1 MTWRELCSN
10 FVSWQTQSFQQN
22 VCIVWLNVTTFKT
35 NWTYS
40 VNSKQLLYK
49 ICLFWETEKHLGKH
63 AFILRSVTLYLR
75 FSSRCPTL
83 RGGNTTNGNK
93 EAVILAIENCRA
105 RIYRPSEIAVRL
117 LQYREN
123 ANFEMLVNSEDWI
136 TLLIEILPSFP
147 GLKWS
152 EIQTLP
158 LESVEDLKC
167 ILANGCAWRLS
178 PYISTSPQLTSA
190 SFGFHLER
198 IRRQR
203 TNPPCRPYTHRNP
216 SKDIFRSSPR
226 SVVPKRV
233 EWANH
238 MSLILPM
245 LTAERSPTQCFATFA
260 NQIVNYVLWMSVISR
275 KWV

>member
-1 MTWRELCSN
+1 M
-10 FVSWQTQSFQQN
+10 
-22 VCIVWLNVTTFKT
+22 TTFKT
-35 NWTYS
+35 DWTYS
-40 VNSKQLLYK
+40 VNSKQLLCK

-63 AFILRSVTLYLR
+63 AFILRTVTLYLR
-75 FSSRCPTL
+75 FLQGVHQGGEIPRTATKRPSSWLSKTAGL
-83 RGGNTTNGNK
+83 KST
-93 EAVILAIENCRA
+93 E
-105 RIYRPSEIAVRL
+105 PSEIAVRL

-123 ANFEMLVNSEDWI
+123 ANFEMLVNSEDWM

-147 GLKWS
+147 GLKWT

-158 LESVEDLKC
+158 LESSEDLKF

-178 PYISTSPQLTSA
+178 PYILTSPQLTST
-190 SFGFHLER
+190 SFGFHQER

-203 TNPPCRPYTHRNP
+203 MNPPCRPYTHRNP

-245 LTAERSPTQCFATFA
+245 LTAGRSLTQCFATFA
-260 NQIVNYVLWMSVISR
+260 NQIVNCSCGETTRV
-275 KWV
+275 